1 MFDQFKD
8 LYKMQ
13 REAKKLQ
20 EEMRKIR
27 VTGESR
33 DGKLKM
39 YFNGAQELEDMS
51 VDDELMDPS
60 MKEQFVKNVKEAQ
73 KDFQKK
79 LQKQAMKDIDM
90 NQVRNMM
97 GR

>member
-20 EEMRKIR
+20 EEMKKIK
-27 VTGESR
+27 VTGKSK
-33 DGKLKM
+33 DGLLKM

-60 MKEQFVKNVKEAQ
+60 MKDRFVKNVKEAQ

>member
-1 MFDQFKD
+1 MFEQFKD

-20 EEMRKIR
+20 EDMRKIH

-39 YFNGAQELEDMS
+39 YYNGAQELEDMNIE
-51 VDDELMDPS
+51 DELMDPT
-60 MKEQFVKNVKEAQ
+60 MKDRLINDIKEAQ

-90 NQVRNMM
+90 NQIKNML

>member
-1 MFDQFKD
+1 MFDQLKD
-8 LYKMQ
+8 MYKMQ

-27 VTGESR
+27 ITGESR
-33 DGKLKM
+33 DGKLKV
-39 YFNGAQELEDMS
+39 YYNGAQELEDMNI
-51 VDDELMDPS
+51 DDSLMDPS
-60 MKEQFVKNVKEAQ
+60 MKDLFVKNMKEAQ

-90 NQVRNMM
+90 DQIRNIL

>member
-1 MFDQFKD
+1 MKD

-20 EEMRKIR
+20 KEMEKIKI
-27 VTGESR
+27 TGESR
-33 DGKLKM
+33 DGTLKM
-39 YFNGAQELEDMS
+39 YFNGAQELLDMNIS
-51 VDDELMDPS
+51 DDLMDPS
-60 MKEQFVKNVKEAQ
+60 RKDDIVKGIKEAQ

-79 LQKQAMKDIDM
+79 FQKQAAKDLDM
-90 NQVRNMM
+90 DQLRSMM

>member
-1 MFDQFKD
+1 MFDQVRD

-39 YFNGAQELEDMS
+39 YYNGAQELEDMS
-51 VDDELMDPS
+51 IDDGLMDPS
-60 MKEQFVKNVKEAQ
+60 MKDIFVKDVKEAQ

-79 LQKQAMKDIDM
+79 LQKQAMKDIDI
-90 NQVRNMM
+90 NQVRNML